1 MAMESLC
8 RRAIE
13 LRGAA
18 VVTGLID
25 WLVALADR
33 SPTFFSS
40 LVKSLMALRTR
51 WSEPSGA
58 SRPSLQ

>member
-1 MAMESLC
+1 MESLC
-8 RRAIE
+8 VVRSNCA
-13 LRGAA
+13 GAA